1 MRRLAAIAL
10 LVLFGVA
17 ACGSA
22 NTVSAHTIS
31 LAYKAGDSYK
41 YSLHFVFK
49 YTIGIQSL
57 GMSVPFNLDLSG
69 KEAVKVN
76 SVDSSGVADVTITLT
91 DLTTKT
97 EVNGTT
103 TTTTTAST
111 TVNLKMGPDGRIVS
125 VNGSATGS
133 STLPGLSGTNSG
145 FVSAILP
152 DKPVKPGDSWSKSYD
167 DSNPMGS
174 TGTFHV
180 TTDNKYLRDEKVSN
194 VNAAVVESKINA
206 MLDLTFDTS
215 SLGGSGGTP
224 LFPTG
229 DGGGLQSLAMKGT
242 VKSDVTSWIDS
253 GARHIVK
260 SHSTGSLDATLDLHI
275 AAGASPTPS
284 PTARPVLSGPI
295 TFKGTQTLDMSP
307 A

>member
-1 MRRLAAIAL
+1 MKRLALIAFSL
-10 LVLFGVA
+10 LFGVA

-41 YSLHFVFK
+41 YSLHFVFN

-91 DLTTKT
+91 DLSTKT
-97 EVNGTT
+97 NINGTT

-111 TVNLKMGPDGRIVS
+111 TVHVKIGADGHIVS

-133 STLPGLSGTNSG
+133 STLPGLSGTDSG

-152 DKPVKPGDSWSKSYD
+152 DKPVKPGDTWSKSYD
-167 DSNPMGS
+167 ESNPMGS
-174 TGTFHV
+174 TGTFHI

-206 MLDLTFDTS
+206 ALDLKFDLS
-215 SLGGSGGTP
+215 ALGGSGGTS
-224 LFPTG
+224 LFPA
-229 DGGGLQSLAMKGT
+229 GGSGGMQSMAMKGT
-242 VKSDVTSWIDS
+242 VKSDVTSWIDT

-260 SHSTGSLDATLDLHI
+260 SHSAGSIDATLDLNM
-275 AAGASPTPS
+275 AAGASPQPGA
-284 PTARPVLSGPI
+284 PPGLSGPI

>member
-1 MRRLAAIAL
+1 MKRLVAIAMF
-10 LVLFGVA
+10 VVA

-41 YSLHFVFK
+41 YSLHFVLNYK
-49 YTIGIQSL
+49 IGVESL
-57 GMSVPFNLDLSG
+57 GATVPLDLDLSG

-76 SVDSSGVADVTITLT
+76 SVDSTGVADVTITLT
-91 DLTTKT
+91 NLSTKSV
-97 EVNGTT
+97 VNGTT

-111 TVNLKMGPDGRIVS
+111 TVNLKVGPDGRIVS
-125 VNGSATGS
+125 VNGSAMGS
-133 STLPGLSGTNSG
+133 GALPGLSGTDSG
-145 FVSAILP
+145 FISAILP

-167 DSNPMGS
+167 ESNPTGS
-174 TGTFHV
+174 TGTFHI
-180 TTDNKYLRDEKVSN
+180 TSDNKYLRDETVSSL
-194 VNAAVVESKINA
+194 NAAVVESKINA
-206 MLDLTFDTS
+206 SLDLKFDMS
-215 SLGGSGGTP
+215 ALAGSGGTS

-229 DGGGLQSLAMKGT
+229 GAGAMQSMSMSGT
-242 VKSDVTSWIDS
+242 VKSDVTSWIDT

-260 SHSTGSLDATLDLHI
+260 SHSTGSLDLTLNLNMT
-275 AAGASPTPS
+275 AGATPKPGATQQPS
-284 PTARPVLSGPI
+284 LSGPI

>member
-1 MRRLAAIAL
+1 MKRLAAIAMS
-10 LVLFGVA
+10 VLFGLA

-22 NTVSAHTIS
+22 TLASAHTIS

-41 YSLHFVFK
+41 YSLHFVLNYK
-49 YTIGIQSL
+49 VGVQSL
-57 GMSVPFNLDLSG
+57 GVAVPLDLDLSG

-76 SVDSSGVADVTITLT
+76 SVDSTGVADVTITLT
-91 DLTTKT
+91 NLSTKST
-97 EVNGTT
+97 VNGTT

-111 TVNLKMGPDGRIVS
+111 TVNVKVGPDGRIVS
-125 VNGSATGS
+125 VNGSAMGN
-133 STLPGLSGTNSG
+133 STLPGLSGTDSG
-145 FVSAILP
+145 FISAILP

-167 DSNPMGS
+167 ESNPMGS
-174 TGTFHV
+174 TGTFHI
-180 TTDNKYLRDEKVSN
+180 TSDNKYLRDETVSN

-206 MLDLTFDTS
+206 NLDLKFDMS
-215 SLGGSGGTP
+215 ALAGAGGTS

-229 DGGGLQSLAMKGT
+229 GAGAMQSMSMSGT
-242 VKSDVTSWIDS
+242 VKSDVTSWIDT

-260 SHSTGSLDATLDLHI
+260 SHSTGTLDLTLDLNMT
-275 AAGASPTPS
+275 AGATQQPG
-284 PTARPVLSGPI
+284 LSGPI